1 MLHDGVYGTVCDD
14 SWDIVDANVV
24 CRTLNKGNATRAVHR
39 AAIFGRGK
47 GRVWLDDVKCIGE

>member
-1 MLHDGVYGTVCDD
+1 MLHDRVYGTVCDD

-24 CRTLNKGNATRAVHR
+24 CRILNKGNATRAVIR
-39 AAIFGRGK
+39 AAIFGGGK